1 MKLHDAESS
10 SVPPWLGKLLAV
22 FLAFFLIGGLLSGFL
37 FYRSVKDIVA
47 HYKLPAPPEAEQ
59 PGPKITLASQLT
71 PPKEPEKPP
80 KKGTTEIIVET
91 PPPPKRGERI
101 NILLLGID
109 QREGETGPW
118 RTDTMIL
125 ATLDSQTKTA
135 GMISIPRDLWV
146 EIPGYGENRVN
157 TAHFFGGP
165 TLAKQTVQYN
175 LGIPVHYYAVLN
187 FQGFERIIDILGG
200 ITIDVKSPIKDDKYP
215 DENYG
220 YKTIYF
226 PAGVQ
231 HMDGETALIYAR
243 TRHGGSDFNR
253 IRRQQQVLLATQR
266 QAISLSYHLIPKIPA
281 LMMTMGN
288 TLETDLQPSDI
299 LALAPLASQV
309 RLEDTKMR
317 IIDSSMTVPF
327 TTTNGAN
334 VLWPDREKI
343 GKLVEEVFAS
353 PTPIPEETATL
364 EVWNGTPISGLAEN
378 TTAYLREQGYQVIS
392 FGNAKQLTY
401 QRTLIVDRTGKSYT
415 ANLLA
420 QLLNLDPSYIESDP
434 ELESEADICII
445 LGRDFSLPSE

>member
-1 MKLHDAESS
+1 MKVSNARTPNI
-10 SVPPWLGKLLAV
+10 PPWLGKLLV
-22 FLAFFLIGGLLSGFL
+22 IFLAFFLVGGILSGLL

-47 HYKLPAPPEAEQ
+47 HYKLPSPPEAEQ
-59 PGPKITLASQLT
+59 PGSNVTPAPQLT
-71 PPKEPEKPP
+71 PPKGPGTPP
-80 KKGTTEIIVET
+80 KKETTEIIVET

-118 RTDTMIL
+118 RTDTMLL

-165 TLAKQTVQYN
+165 TLAKKTVQYN
-175 LGIPVHYYAVLN
+175 LGIPVHYYVVLN
-187 FQGFERIIDILGG
+187 FQGFERIIDALGG

-231 HMDGETALIYAR
+231 HMDGKTALIYVR
-243 TRHGGSDFNR
+243 TRHGGSDFSR
-253 IRRQQQVLLATQR
+253 IRRQQQLLLAAHR
-266 QAISLSYHLIPKIPA
+266 QALSLKHRLIPKLPA
-281 LMMTMGN
+281 LLKAMGD
-288 TLETDLQPSDI
+288 TVQTDLQIPDI

-309 RLEDTKMR
+309 RLEDTKMGT
-317 IIDSSMTVPF
+317 IDSSMTVPI

-343 GKLVEEVFAS
+343 GRLVEEMFAP

-364 EVWNGTPISGLAEN
+364 EVWNGTPINGLAEDAA
-378 TTAYLREQGYQVIS
+378 TYLREQGYQVIG
-392 FGNAKQLTY
+392 FGNAKDLNY
-401 QRTLIVDRTGKSYT
+401 QRTLIVDQTGKSYT
-415 ANLLA
+415 ANLVA
-420 QLLNLDPSYIESDP
+420 QLFNLDPSYVRSDP

-445 LGRDFSLPSE
+445 LGRDFSLPGD

>member
-1 MKLHDAESS
+1 MKLHNAKTPNIPS
-10 SVPPWLGKLLAV
+10 WLGKLLAV
-22 FLAFFLIGGLLSGFL
+22 FLAFFLIGGILFGFL

-47 HYKLPAPPEAEQ
+47 HYKLPSPPEAEQ
-59 PGPKITLASQLT
+59 PDSNATPASQLT
-71 PPKEPEKPP
+71 APKASGTPPQKE
-80 KKGTTEIIVET
+80 TTEIIVET
-91 PPPPKRGERI
+91 PPPPRKGERI

-135 GMISIPRDLWV
+135 GMISIPRDLYV
-146 EIPGYGENRVN
+146 EIPGYGENRIN

-175 LGIPVHYYAVLN
+175 LGVPVHYYAVLN

-200 ITIDVKSPIKDDKYP
+200 ITIEVETPIKDDKYP

-243 TRHGGSDFNR
+243 TRHGGSDFSR

-266 QAISLSYHLIPKIPA
+266 QAINLRLQLIPKIPS
-281 LMMTMGN
+281 LIN
-288 TLETDLQPSDI
+288 TLGDALKTDLQPSDI

-364 EVWNGTPISGLAEN
+364 EVWNGTLISGLAEN
-378 TTAYLREQGYQVIS
+378 TTAYLREQGYQVIG

-401 QRTLIVDRTGKSYT
+401 QETLIVDRTGKSYT

-420 QLLNLDPSYIESDP
+420 QLFGLDPSYVESDP
-434 ELESEADICII
+434 YLESEADICII
-445 LGRDFSLPSE
+445 LGRDFSLPGE